1 MPMRT
6 VSSITRRQFVISSTA
21 SAIAFAAAP
30 WAAAAQAARARLRRS
45 ESYFGLH
52 FDLHPNEDDTVL
64 GRDVSAEMVGSLLD
78 AVRPDYVQYDAKGHP
93 GWLGWPSQVGPSAP
107 GIVNDSL
114 AIWRRA
120 TAARGV
126 SLYIHFSGVWDFEA
140 CKRHP
145 EWARV
150 GPDGKR
156 DTRQTSTFGPYVD
169 ELMLPQ
175 LREAASKYDLD
186 GVWVDGECWATNPDY
201 SPAVEAAFRAATG
214 LVRLP
219 QGPRDPGW
227 LQFLELNRE
236 QFRRYVRHY
245 TDELHRTHPRF
256 QVASNWL
263 YSTFVPEQPT
273 LPVDFLSGDF
283 LGNASIST
291 ARVDARYFAQ
301 TGKSWDLMAWG
312 FQDAGSNKIGT
323 VHKPALQLQQEAAVV
338 LAQGGGFQ
346 VYYNPSRA
354 GWFERSHVDV
364 MRRVGAF
371 CRERQQAS
379 HQSQTVPQIGVV
391 VSKESLY
398 ATTGKLF
405 GSWGPAMDPVRGWV
419 DALIALQYSV
429 DVLPDWKLAHIVHD
443 YPLTVL
449 PEWTAVGDAAKK
461 TLLEYAA
468 AGGLLIVSG
477 AANAALFAAETGVQL
492 QGDKP
497 SEQAAWLPGSEV
509 LANLHGLWR
518 DVDAGSATVL
528 EHRFPDY
535 DTRTGG
541 KVAALAHNF
550 GQGEILLVPGPLGA
564 VYAGTHAPAV
574 RDFVQR
580 LVAPRFQPL
589 VSVAAPPTVE
599 VVLRRKDARLAV
611 HLLNSAGMQVAGDY
625 SAIDFI
631 PEVGPIKLMLP
642 WKPREIEVTPGG
654 TRLQP
659 VETPNRDQR
668 KTAWVVELPK
678 LHIHTIV
685 TLEPPPNGMI

>member
-1 MPMRT
+1 
-6 VSSITRRQFVISSTA
+6 
-21 SAIAFAAAP
+21 
-30 WAAAAQAARARLRRS
+30 
-45 ESYFGLH
+45 
-52 FDLHPNEDDTVL
+52 VL

-273 LPVDFLSGDF
+273 LPVDFLSSPNLEKLGVEQTSIAGSPQTAFPLTLELLVNRKVISLARAIELLTTGPAKAFHLDRQGLGSLPVGAPADF
-283 LGNASIST
+283 TL
-291 ARVDARYFAQ
+291 VDLDARITVDRAFVQ
-301 TGKSWDLMAWG
+301 SRSFNTPFKGWTLPGQVLGTWVGGK
-312 FQDAGSNKIGT
+312 
-323 VHKPALQLQQEAAVV
+323 
-338 LAQGGGFQ
+338 
-346 VYYNPSRA
+346 
-354 GWFERSHVDV
+354 
-364 MRRVGAF
+364 
-371 CRERQQAS
+371 
-379 HQSQTVPQIGVV
+379 
-391 VSKESLY
+391 
-398 ATTGKLF
+398 
-405 GSWGPAMDPVRGWV
+405 RGW
-419 DALIALQYSV
+419 
-429 DVLPDWKLAHIVHD
+429 
-443 YPLTVL
+443 
-449 PEWTAVGDAAKK
+449 G
-461 TLLEYAA
+461 
-468 AGGLLIVSG
+468 
-477 AANAALFAAETGVQL
+477 
-492 QGDKP
+492 
-497 SEQAAWLPGSEV
+497 
-509 LANLHGLWR
+509 
-518 DVDAGSATVL
+518 
-528 EHRFPDY
+528 
-535 DTRTGG
+535 
-541 KVAALAHNF
+541 
-550 GQGEILLVPGPLGA
+550 
-564 VYAGTHAPAV
+564 
-574 RDFVQR
+574 
-580 LVAPRFQPL
+580 
-589 VSVAAPPTVE
+589 
-599 VVLRRKDARLAV
+599 
-611 HLLNSAGMQVAGDY
+611 
-625 SAIDFI
+625 
-631 PEVGPIKLMLP
+631 
-642 WKPREIEVTPGG
+642 
-654 TRLQP
+654 
-659 VETPNRDQR
+659 
-668 KTAWVVELPK
+668 
-678 LHIHTIV
+678 
-685 TLEPPPNGMI
+685 